1 MKEQVDTLIKA
12 WYVVTMNET
21 RDIIR
26 NGAVAVK
33 NGLIV
38 EVGKLA
44 DLERKFEAK
53 ETLGSDRFVLTPG
66 MINTHIHITGEPLTR
81 GYVPDDTPFEEN
93 VFEWLCPLY
102 SVHTAEE
109 ERLSAKLASV
119 EMLKSGTTTFL
130 EAGTIRFLDD
140 VFETLEEVGIR
151 GRLGRWI
158 WDLPPE
164 PDVYKQNTDESINLL
179 QYQLEKYKD
188 VAQGRLG
195 AWSTLVG
202 HTTCSDP
209 LWKAARELATE
220 HDTGMSFHMSP
231 AKLDPDFFI
240 SEFGHRPMIHLDELG
255 ILKDDV
261 VMTHCV
267 QVDDK
272 EISVMANSGVHVSHC
287 PTTALKVSYGITQV
301 GKIPEMKMAGINV
314 AIGTDGNN
322 ASNYS
327 DLMRATYLVA
337 GLFKDSRQD
346 PQMFPAEIAYEMATL
361 GGAKA
366 MQLENEVGSLEIGK
380 KADLVLHDTDRP
392 EWRPLLNVMNQLVWS
407 ADGRGVHT
415 VLVDGVKV
423 VEEGRVTAFDE
434 EKFYADCQ
442 NAGEAVVQRSGLP
455 DKSKYPIFPIKL
467 LLKDKYESDKKIKN
481 IKSPILI
488 MHGEV
493 DKIVPFWM
501 GKKMFDLANEPK
513 YSYFSK
519 YDDHMMEFNK
529 DLVNSIS
536 LFIKSLN

>member
-1 MKEQVDTLIKA
+1 M
-12 WYVVTMNET
+12 
-21 RDIIR
+21 
-26 NGAVAVK
+26 
-33 NGLIV
+33 
-38 EVGKLA
+38 
-44 DLERKFEAK
+44 
-53 ETLGSDRFVLTPG
+53 
-66 MINTHIHITGEPLTR
+66 
-81 GYVPDDTPFEEN
+81 PDDTPFEEN

-102 SVHTAEE
+102 SVYTAEE

-140 VFETLEEVGIR
+140 VFEALEEVGIR

-272 EISVMANSGVHVSHC
+272 EISVMASSGVHVSHC

-455 DKSKYPIFPIKL
+455 DKSKYPVL
-467 LLKDKYESDKKIKN
+467 
-481 IKSPILI
+481 
-488 MHGEV
+488 
-493 DKIVPFWM
+493 
-501 GKKMFDLANEPK
+501 
-513 YSYFSK
+513 
-519 YDDHMMEFNK
+519 
-529 DLVNSIS
+529 
-536 LFIKSLN
+536 